1 MDKKKVG
8 IAVGCAAVAAVIA
21 ICAVTFGGKKGD
33 AAEPAATVETAAAT
47 EPAATP
53 EVTATPAPTEA
64 PTATPEPTA
73 EPTAT
78 PEPTAAPT
86 PVVTAAPQPVVTA
99 APQPVVTA
107 APQPA
112 QQEPSSDDGGEV
124 PDWVDT
130 SDEPAGYDEDSF
142 DWSGTVLE

>member
-33 AAEPAATVETAAAT
+33 AAEPAATVETAAAA

-53 EVTATPAPTEA
+53 EVTATPEPTEA

-99 APQPVVTA
+99 APQP
-107 APQPA
+107 A
-112 QQEPSSDDGGEV
+112 QQEPSGDDGGAGAY
-124 PDWVDT
+124 DDFFD
-130 SDEPAGYDEDSF
+130 DEFTGADDQGF

>member
-33 AAEPAATVETAAAT
+33 AAEPAATVETAA
-47 EPAATP
+47 P
-53 EVTATPAPTEA
+53 
-64 PTATPEPTA
+64 
-73 EPTAT
+73 
-78 PEPTAAPT
+78 
-86 PVVTAAPQPVVTA
+86 APQPV
-99 APQPVVTA
+99 
-107 APQPA
+107 

-124 PDWVDT
+124 PDWVD
-130 SDEPAGYDEDSF
+130 DSWTGADDQGF

>member
-33 AAEPAATVETAAAT
+33 AAEPAATVETAATA
-47 EPAATP
+47 EPAAAP

-86 PVVTAAPQPVVTA
+86 PVVTAAPQT
-99 APQPVVTA
+99 VVTA

-130 SDEPAGYDEDSF
+130 SDTPLVSDEEYQAAGEILGDFEF
-142 DWSGTVLE
+142 EG

>member
-8 IAVGCAAVAAVIA
+8 IAVGCAAVAAVLA

-33 AAEPAATVETAAAT
+33 AAEPAATVETAATA
-47 EPAATP
+47 EPAATS
-53 EVTATPAPTEA
+53 EVTATPAPTEV

-78 PEPTAAPT
+78 PEPTVAPT
-86 PVVTAAPQPVVTA
+86 PVVTA

-130 SDEPAGYDEDSF
+130 SDTPLVSDEEYQAALDAWDDSVSF
-142 DWSGTVLE
+142 E

>member
-1 MDKKKVG
+1 MNTKKTL
-8 IAVGCAAVAAVIA
+8 AVLLCAALTLTLAACGA
-21 ICAVTFGGKKGD
+21 KTD
-33 AAEPAATVETAAAT
+33 SELL
-47 EPAATP
+47 
-53 EVTATPAPTEA
+53 

-78 PEPTAAPT
+78 PEPTVAPT
-86 PVVTAAPQPVVTA
+86 PVVTA

-112 QQEPSSDDGGEV
+112 QQEPSSDGGDV

-130 SDEPAGYDEDSF
+130 SDTPLVSDEEYQEAITGWD
-142 DWSGTVLE
+142 DVIWE

>member
-33 AAEPAATVETAAAT
+33 VAEPAATVETAATA

-53 EVTATPAPTEA
+53 QVTATPAPTEA

-78 PEPTAAPT
+78 AEPTVAPT
-86 PVVTAAPQPVVTA
+86 PVVTA

-130 SDEPAGYDEDSF
+130 SDTPLVSDEEYQEAMDAMAG
-142 DWSGTVLE
+142 LEFE

>member
-21 ICAVTFGGKKGD
+21 ICAVTFGGKKD
-33 AAEPAATVETAAAT
+33 NTAEPAATVETAATA

-86 PVVTAAPQPVVTA
+86 PVVTAAPQP
-99 APQPVVTA
+99 
-107 APQPA
+107 A
-112 QQEPSSDDGGEV
+112 QQEPSGDDGGAGV
-124 PDWVDT
+124 YDDFFD
-130 SDEPAGYDEDSF
+130 DEFTGADDQGY

>member
-33 AAEPAATVETAAAT
+33 ATEPAATVETAATA

-64 PTATPEPTA
+64 PTATPEPM
-73 EPTAT
+73 AT

-99 APQPVVTA
+99 APQPV
-107 APQPA
+107 

-130 SDEPAGYDEDSF
+130 SDTPLVSDEEYQAAITGWD
-142 DWSGTVLE
+142 DVIWE

>member
-33 AAEPAATVETAAAT
+33 TAEPAATVETAATA

-53 EVTATPAPTEA
+53 QVTATPAPTEV

-78 PEPTAAPT
+78 PEPTVAPT
-86 PVVTAAPQPVVTA
+86 PVVTA

-112 QQEPSSDDGGEV
+112 QQEPSSDDGGAV
-124 PDWVDT
+124 PDWVD
-130 SDEPAGYDEDSF
+130 DSWTGVTGEEYEQGLAEL
-142 DWSGTVLE
+142 DGLEWE

>member
-21 ICAVTFGGKKGD
+21 ICDVTFSGKKGD
-33 AAEPAATVETAAAT
+33 AAEPAATVETAATA

-53 EVTATPAPTEA
+53 EATATPEPTEA

-78 PEPTAAPT
+78 PEPTVAPT
-86 PVVTAAPQPVVTA
+86 PVVTA

-124 PDWVDT
+124 PDWVD
-130 SDEPAGYDEDSF
+130 DSWTGNSAEEQQEIADMF
-142 DWSGTVLE
+142 NGAEWE

>member
-8 IAVGCAAVAAVIA
+8 IAVGCAAVAAVLA

-33 AAEPAATVETAAAT
+33 AAEPAATVETAATA

-53 EVTATPAPTEA
+53 QVTATPAPTEA

-99 APQPVVTA
+99 APQP
-107 APQPA
+107 A

-124 PDWVDT
+124 
-130 SDEPAGYDEDSF
+130 SIEDMYNDDSWTGNSAEEQQEIADMF
-142 DWSGTVLE
+142 NGAEWE

>member
-21 ICAVTFGGKKGD
+21 ICAVAFGGKKGD
-33 AAEPAATVETAAAT
+33 AAEPAATVETAAAA
-47 EPAATP
+47 EPAAAP

-99 APQPVVTA
+99 APQP
-107 APQPA
+107 A

-130 SDEPAGYDEDSF
+130 SDTPLVSDEEYQAALDAWDDSVSF
-142 DWSGTVLE
+142 E

>member
-1 MDKKKVG
+1 MDKKKIGV
-8 IAVGCAAVAAVIA
+8 AVGCAAVAAVIA

-33 AAEPAATVETAAAT
+33 AA

-78 PEPTAAPT
+78 PEPTVAPT

-99 APQPVVTA
+99 VPQPV
-107 APQPA
+107 
-112 QQEPSSDDGGEV
+112 QQEPSSDGYD
-124 PDWVDT
+124 PTVDDLWT
-130 SDEPAGYDEDSF
+130 DNPGVSDEEYQAAGEILGDFEF
-142 DWSGTVLE
+142 EG

>member
-1 MDKKKVG
+1 MDKKKIG
-8 IAVGCAAVAAVIA
+8 IAVGYAAVIVVIA
-21 ICAVTFGGKKGD
+21 ICAVMFGGKKDD
-33 AAEPAATVETAAAT
+33 AA

-86 PVVTAAPQPVVTA
+86 PVVTAV
-99 APQPVVTA
+99 PQPVVTA

-112 QQEPSSDDGGEV
+112 QQEPSGDDGGDV
-124 PDWVDT
+124 PDWFAPNDT
-130 SDEPAGYDEDSF
+130 GVTGEEYEQGLAELDGIEWE
-142 DWSGTVLE
+142 

>member
-21 ICAVTFGGKKGD
+21 ICAVTFGGKKD
-33 AAEPAATVETAAAT
+33 DTAEPAATVETAATA

-86 PVVTAAPQPVVTA
+86 PVVTAAPQP
-99 APQPVVTA
+99 
-107 APQPA
+107 A
-112 QQEPSSDDGGEV
+112 QQEPSGDDGGAGV
-124 PDWVDT
+124 YDDFFD
-130 SDEPAGYDEDSF
+130 DEFTGADDQGY

>member
-8 IAVGCAAVAAVIA
+8 VAVGCAAVAAVIA

-33 AAEPAATVETAAAT
+33 AAEPAATVETAATA
-47 EPAATP
+47 EPTSTP
-53 EVTATPAPTEA
+53 EVTATHAPTEA

-99 APQPVVTA
+99 APQPV
-107 APQPA
+107 
-112 QQEPSSDDGGEV
+112 QQESSSDGGDV
-124 PDWVDT
+124 PDWFD
-130 SDEPAGYDEDSF
+130 DSWTGNSAEEQQEIADMF
-142 DWSGTVLE
+142 NGAEWE

>member
-33 AAEPAATVETAAAT
+33 AAEPAATVETAAAA

-99 APQPVVTA
+99 APQP
-107 APQPA
+107 A

-124 PDWVDT
+124 SIEDMYNDDSWN
-130 SDEPAGYDEDSF
+130 GYDEAA
-142 DWSGTVLE
+142 SGWEGVIWE

>member
-21 ICAVTFGGKKGD
+21 ICAVTFGGKKD
-33 AAEPAATVETAAAT
+33 DTAEPAATVETAA
-47 EPAATP
+47 TP
-53 EVTATPAPTEA
+53 QVTATPAPTEV

-78 PEPTAAPT
+78 LEPTVAPT
-86 PVVTAAPQPVVTA
+86 PVVTA

-124 PDWVDT
+124 PDWVD
-130 SDEPAGYDEDSF
+130 DSWTGVTGEEYEQGLAEL
-142 DWSGTVLE
+142 DGLEWE

>member
-33 AAEPAATVETAAAT
+33 AAEPAATVETAATA

-86 PVVTAAPQPVVTA
+86 PVVTAAPQP
-99 APQPVVTA
+99 
-107 APQPA
+107 A
-112 QQEPSSDDGGEV
+112 QQEPSGDDGGEV
-124 PDWVDT
+124 PDWVD
-130 SDEPAGYDEDSF
+130 DS
-142 DWSGTVLE
+142 WSGVTGEEYEQGLAELDGLEWE

>member
-33 AAEPAATVETAAAT
+33 AAEPAATVETAATA

-53 EVTATPAPTEA
+53 EVTATPEPTEA

-99 APQPVVTA
+99 APQP
-107 APQPA
+107 A

-130 SDEPAGYDEDSF
+130 SDTPLVSDEEYNEAV
-142 DWSGTVLE
+142 SGWEGVIWE

>member
-33 AAEPAATVETAAAT
+33 SA

-73 EPTAT
+73 EPYGHTGADGCPHARCDRRAAACCYRCTPARTAGA
-78 PEPTAAPT
+78 E
-86 PVVTAAPQPVVTA
+86 QR
-99 APQPVVTA
+99 
-107 APQPA
+107 
-112 QQEPSSDDGGEV
+112 
-124 PDWVDT
+124 
-130 SDEPAGYDEDSF
+130 
-142 DWSGTVLE
+142 

>member
-8 IAVGCAAVAAVIA
+8 IAVGCAAVAAVIV

-33 AAEPAATVETAAAT
+33 AAEPAATVETAATA

-86 PVVTAAPQPVVTA
+86 PVVTAAPQP
-99 APQPVVTA
+99 
-107 APQPA
+107 A
-112 QQEPSSDDGGEV
+112 QQEPSGDDGGAGV
-124 PDWVDT
+124 YDDFFD
-130 SDEPAGYDEDSF
+130 DEFTGADDQGY

>member
-1 MDKKKVG
+1 MDKKKIG
-8 IAVGCAAVAAVIA
+8 IAVGCAAVIVVIA
-21 ICAVTFGGKKGD
+21 ICAVMFGGKKGD
-33 AAEPAATVETAAAT
+33 AAEPAATVETAATA

-53 EVTATPAPTEA
+53 EVTAAPAPTEA

-99 APQPVVTA
+99 APQP
-107 APQPA
+107 A
-112 QQEPSSDDGGEV
+112 QQEPSSDGYDSTVDDLWVENGGV
-124 PDWVDT
+124 
-130 SDEPAGYDEDSF
+130 SDEEYKAALDAWDDSVSF
-142 DWSGTVLE
+142 E

>member
-8 IAVGCAAVAAVIA
+8 IAVGCAAVIA
-21 ICAVTFGGKKGD
+21 ICAVTFGGKKDD
-33 AAEPAATVETAAAT
+33 AAEPAATVETAAAA

-53 EVTATPAPTEA
+53 EVTATPEPTEA

-73 EPTAT
+73 TAT

-99 APQPVVTA
+99 APQP
-107 APQPA
+107 A
-112 QQEPSSDDGGEV
+112 QQEPSGDDGGEI
-124 PDWVDT
+124 PDWVDDSWT
-130 SDEPAGYDEDSF
+130 GHDDDDFAGVEGWGD
-142 DWSGTVLE
+142 TVLE

>member
-33 AAEPAATVETAAAT
+33 AAEPAATVETAATA

-73 EPTAT
+73 EPTV
-78 PEPTAAPT
+78 APT
-86 PVVTAAPQPVVTA
+86 PVVTA

-124 PDWVDT
+124 PDWFDSNDT
-130 SDEPAGYDEDSF
+130 GVTGEEYQEAMDAMAG
-142 DWSGTVLE
+142 LEFE

>member
-1 MDKKKVG
+1 MDKKKIG

-21 ICAVTFGGKKGD
+21 ICAVAFGGKKGD
-33 AAEPAATVETAAAT
+33 AAEPAATVETAATA

-99 APQPVVTA
+99 VPQPV
-107 APQPA
+107 
-112 QQEPSSDDGGEV
+112 QQEPSSDGYD
-124 PDWVDT
+124 PTVDDLWT
-130 SDEPAGYDEDSF
+130 DNPGVSDEEYQAALDAWDDSVSF
-142 DWSGTVLE
+142 E

>member
-33 AAEPAATVETAAAT
+33 AAEPAATVETAATA
-47 EPAATP
+47 EPAAAP
-53 EVTATPAPTEA
+53 EVTATPARTVA
-64 PTATPEPTA
+64 PTATHEPTAEPPATPEPTV
-73 EPTAT
+73 
-78 PEPTAAPT
+78 APT
-86 PVVTAAPQPVVTA
+86 PVVTA

-124 PDWVDT
+124 PDWVD
-130 SDEPAGYDEDSF
+130 DSWTGNSAEEQQEIADMF
-142 DWSGTVLE
+142 NGAEWE

>member
-1 MDKKKVG
+1 MDKKKIG

-33 AAEPAATVETAAAT
+33 AAGPAATVETAAA
-47 EPAATP
+47 EPTSTP

-99 APQPVVTA
+99 APQP
-107 APQPA
+107 A
-112 QQEPSSDDGGEV
+112 QQEPSSDDGGAGTYDDFFSDGSIGV
-124 PDWVDT
+124 
-130 SDEPAGYDEDSF
+130 SDEEYQAGMDEMAGF
-142 DWSGTVLE
+142 EFEG

>member
-33 AAEPAATVETAAAT
+33 TAEPAATVETAATA

-53 EVTATPAPTEA
+53 EVTATPAPTEV

-99 APQPVVTA
+99 APQP
-107 APQPA
+107 A
-112 QQEPSSDDGGEV
+112 QQEPSSDDGGAV

-130 SDEPAGYDEDSF
+130 SDTPLVSDEEYQAALDAWDDSVSF
-142 DWSGTVLE
+142 E

>member
-8 IAVGCAAVAAVIA
+8 VAVGCAAVAAVIA

-33 AAEPAATVETAAAT
+33 AA

-86 PVVTAAPQPVVTA
+86 PVVTAV
-99 APQPVVTA
+99 PQPVVTA

-124 PDWVDT
+124 LDWFDSNDT
-130 SDEPAGYDEDSF
+130 GVTGEEYQEAMDAMAG
-142 DWSGTVLE
+142 LEFE

>member
-8 IAVGCAAVAAVIA
+8 IAVGCAAVAAVLA

-33 AAEPAATVETAAAT
+33 AAEPAATVETAATA

-53 EVTATPAPTEA
+53 QVTATPAPTEA

-99 APQPVVTA
+99 APQP
-107 APQPA
+107 A

-130 SDEPAGYDEDSF
+130 SDTPLVSDEEYQAAGEILGDFEF
-142 DWSGTVLE
+142 EG